1 MSDFENWK
9 GLSGP
14 EAIGQATGERIPKES
29 GEVNIGANSDET
41 KKPHVEI
48 RRAYPEDA
56 PFIAESVLAAMGYD
70 RDSSISLAA
79 EGNDSLPKTY
89 EEVKQALEEIA
100 ARPDT
105 LYSYRHSRIATYGG
119 EVAGVIVGY
128 DGAAYREMAELTFGL
143 IAGKLGTAPFN
154 PGEETC
160 EGEYYLDSL
169 HVSPDFRGHSI
180 GTVLMRNELDIAE
193 ALGFRR
199 VSLIVDKEKPWL
211 HRLYARLGF
220 EEAGETVFFGEKY
233 LRMIQEI
240 G

>member
-1 MSDFENWK
+1 MSDFEN
-9 GLSGP
+9 
-14 EAIGQATGERIPKES
+14 EAIGQANGERIPKES

-48 RRAYPEDA
+48 RRAYQEDA

-79 EGNDSLPKTY
+79 KENYSESKSY
-89 EEVKQALEEIA
+89 EEVKRALEEIA

-199 VSLIVDKEKPWL
+199 VSLIVDEEKPWL

>member
-1 MSDFENWK
+1 MSDFENWE

-48 RRAYPEDA
+48 RRAYQEDA

-79 EGNDSLPKTY
+79 KEKYSESKSY
-89 EEVKQALEEIA
+89 EEVKRALEEIA

-154 PGEETC
+154 PGEETR

-180 GTVLMRNELDIAE
+180 GTILMRNELDIAE
-193 ALGFRR
+193 ALGFRK
-199 VSLIVDKEKPWL
+199 VSLIVDKEEPWL
-211 HRLYARLGF
+211 HRLMPVSALRRLGRRSSS
-220 EEAGETVFFGEKY
+220 GRNISG
-233 LRMIQEI
+233 
-240 G
+240 

>member
-1 MSDFENWK
+1 MNDFEN
-9 GLSGP
+9 
-14 EAIGQATGERIPKES
+14 EAIGQANGERIPKES

-48 RRAYPEDA
+48 RRAYQEDA

-79 EGNDSLPKTY
+79 KENYSESKSY
-89 EEVKQALEEIA
+89 EEVKRALEEIA

-233 LRMIQEI
+233 LRMTQEI

>member
-14 EAIGQATGERIPKES
+14 GAIGQATGERIPKES

-48 RRAYPEDA
+48 RRAYQEDA

-79 EGNDSLPKTY
+79 KENYYESKSY
-89 EEVKQALEEIA
+89 EEVKRVLEEIA

-154 PGEETC
+154 PGEETR

-180 GTVLMRNELDIAE
+180 GTILMRNELDIAE
-193 ALGFRR
+193 ALGFRK

-233 LRMIQEI
+233 LRMTQEI

>member
-14 EAIGQATGERIPKES
+14 GAIGQATGERIPKES

-48 RRAYPEDA
+48 RRAYQEDA

-79 EGNDSLPKTY
+79 KENYSESKSY
-89 EEVKQALEEIA
+89 EEVKRALEEIA

-154 PGEETC
+154 PGEETG

-193 ALGFRR
+193 GLGFRR

-233 LRMIQEI
+233 LRMTQEI

>member
-1 MSDFENWK
+1 M
-9 GLSGP
+9 
-14 EAIGQATGERIPKES
+14 
-29 GEVNIGANSDET
+29 
-41 KKPHVEI
+41 
-48 RRAYPEDA
+48 
-56 PFIAESVLAAMGYD
+56 
-70 RDSSISLAA
+70 
-79 EGNDSLPKTY
+79 PKTY

-105 LYSYRHSRIATYGG
+105 LYSYRNSRIATYGG

-128 DGAAYREMAELTFGL
+128 DGAAYREKAELTFGL
-143 IAGKLGTAPFN
+143 IAGRLGTAPFN

-160 EGEYYLDSL
+160 GGEYYLDSL

-180 GTVLMRNELDIAE
+180 GTILMRNELDIAE
-193 ALGFRR
+193 ALGFRK

>member
-14 EAIGQATGERIPKES
+14 GAIGQATGERIPKES

-143 IAGKLGTAPFN
+143 IAGKLDTAPFN
-154 PGEETC
+154 LGEETR

-180 GTVLMRNELDIAE
+180 GTILMRNELDIAE
-193 ALGFRR
+193 ALGFRK

>member
-48 RRAYPEDA
+48 RRAYQEDA

-79 EGNDSLPKTY
+79 KENYSESKSY
-89 EEVKQALEEIA
+89 EEVKRALEEIA

-143 IAGKLGTAPFN
+143 IAGKLDTAPFN
-154 PGEETC
+154 PGEETR

-180 GTVLMRNELDIAE
+180 GTILMRNELDIAE
-193 ALGFRR
+193 GLGFRR

>member
-1 MSDFENWK
+1 MSDFEN
-9 GLSGP
+9 
-14 EAIGQATGERIPKES
+14 EAIGQANGERIPKES

-70 RDSSISLAA
+70 RDSSISLGTG
-79 EGNDSLPKTY
+79 ENHSVTKSH
-89 EEVKQALEEIA
+89 EEVKRALEEIA

-105 LYSYRHSRIATYGG
+105 LYSYRNSRIATYGG

-143 IAGKLGTAPFN
+143 IAGKLGTVPFN
-154 PGEETC
+154 PGEETG

-193 ALGFRR
+193 ALGFRI

-233 LRMIQEI
+233 LRMTQEI

>member
-1 MSDFENWK
+1 MNDFEN
-9 GLSGP
+9 

-70 RDSSISLAA
+70 RDSSISLGTG
-79 EGNDSLPKTY
+79 ENHSVTKSH
-89 EEVKQALEEIA
+89 EEVKRALEEIA

-105 LYSYRHSRIATYGG
+105 LYSYRNSRIATYGG

-160 EGEYYLDSL
+160 GGEYYLDSL

-193 ALGFRR
+193 ALGFRI

>member
-1 MSDFENWK
+1 MNDFEN
-9 GLSGP
+9 

-70 RDSSISLAA
+70 RDSAISLGTG
-79 EGNDSLPKTY
+79 ENHSVSKSH
-89 EEVKQALEEIA
+89 EEVKRALEDIA

-105 LYSYRHSRIATYGG
+105 LYSYRNSRIATYGG

-154 PGEETC
+154 PGEETG

-193 ALGFRR
+193 ALGFRI

>member
-1 MSDFENWK
+1 MSDFKNWK

-14 EAIGQATGERIPKES
+14 GAIGQATGERIPKES

-48 RRAYPEDA
+48 RRAYQEDA

-70 RDSSISLAA
+70 RDSSISLVAK
-79 EGNDSLPKTY
+79 ENYSESKSY
-89 EEVKQALEEIA
+89 EEVKRALEEIA

-154 PGEETC
+154 PGEETR

-193 ALGFRR
+193 ALGFRK

-220 EEAGETVFFGEKY
+220 EEAGGTVFFGEKY
-233 LRMIQEI
+233 LRMTQGI

>member
-1 MSDFENWK
+1 MSDFEN
-9 GLSGP
+9 
-14 EAIGQATGERIPKES
+14 EAIGQANGERIPKES

-56 PFIAESVLAAMGYD
+56 PFIAESVLAAMGYEK
-70 RDSSISLAA
+70 DSSISLGVG
-79 EGNDSLPKTY
+79 ENYSESKSY
-89 EEVKQALEEIA
+89 EEIKRALEEIA

-154 PGEETC
+154 PGEETG

-193 ALGFRR
+193 ALGFRK

>member
-1 MSDFENWK
+1 MNDFEN
-9 GLSGP
+9 

-79 EGNDSLPKTY
+79 KENYSESKSY
-89 EEVKQALEEIA
+89 EEVKRALEEIA

-128 DGAAYREMAELTFGL
+128 DGAAYRE
-143 IAGKLGTAPFN
+143 IDRK
-154 PGEETC
+154 
-160 EGEYYLDSL
+160 S
-169 HVSPDFRGHSI
+169 V
-180 GTVLMRNELDIAE
+180 V
-193 ALGFRR
+193 
-199 VSLIVDKEKPWL
+199 
-211 HRLYARLGF
+211 
-220 EEAGETVFFGEKY
+220 
-233 LRMIQEI
+233 
-240 G
+240 

>member
-1 MSDFENWK
+1 MGDFENWK

-41 KKPHVEI
+41 QKPHVEI

-56 PFIAESVLAAMGYD
+56 QFIAESVLAAMGYD
-70 RDSSISLAA
+70 RDSSISLGAG
-79 EGNDSLPKTY
+79 ENYSESKSY
-89 EEVKQALEEIA
+89 EEVKRALEEIA

-154 PGEETC
+154 PGEETG

-193 ALGFRR
+193 ALGFRK

-220 EEAGETVFFGEKY
+220 EDAGETLFFGEKY

>member
-1 MSDFENWK
+1 MNDFEN
-9 GLSGP
+9 
-14 EAIGQATGERIPKES
+14 EAIGQANGERIPKES

-79 EGNDSLPKTY
+79 KENYSESKSY
-89 EEVKQALEEIA
+89 EEVKRALEEIA

-154 PGEETC
+154 PGEESG

-193 ALGFRR
+193 GLGFRR

-233 LRMIQEI
+233 LRMTQEI

>member
-1 MSDFENWK
+1 MSDFENWE

-70 RDSSISLAA
+70 RDSSISLGAG
-79 EGNDSLPKTY
+79 ENYSESKSY
-89 EEVKQALEEIA
+89 EEVKRALEEIA

-128 DGAAYREMAELTFGL
+128 DGAAYREMAELTCGL
-143 IAGKLGTAPFN
+143 IAGKLDTAPFN
-154 PGEETC
+154 PGEETR
-160 EGEYYLDSL
+160 EGEY
-169 HVSPDFRGHSI
+169 
-180 GTVLMRNELDIAE
+180 
-193 ALGFRR
+193 
-199 VSLIVDKEKPWL
+199 
-211 HRLYARLGF
+211 
-220 EEAGETVFFGEKY
+220 
-233 LRMIQEI
+233 
-240 G
+240 

>member
-48 RRAYPEDA
+48 RRAYQEDA

-79 EGNDSLPKTY
+79 KENYSESKSY
-89 EEVKQALEEIA
+89 EEVKRALEEIA

-154 PGEETC
+154 PGEETG

-193 ALGFRR
+193 GLGFRR

-233 LRMIQEI
+233 LRMTQEI

>member
-14 EAIGQATGERIPKES
+14 GAIGQATGERIPKES

-48 RRAYPEDA
+48 RRAYQEDA

-79 EGNDSLPKTY
+79 KENYSESKSY
-89 EEVKQALEEIA
+89 EEVKRALEEIA

-128 DGAAYREMAELTFGL
+128 DGAAYREMAELTFCL
-143 IAGKLGTAPFN
+143 IAGKLDTAPFN
-154 PGEETC
+154 PGEETR

-193 ALGFRR
+193 ALGFRK

-233 LRMIQEI
+233 LRMTQEI

>member
-79 EGNDSLPKTY
+79 GENYSESKSY
-89 EEVKQALEEIA
+89 EEVKQALEDIA

-154 PGEETC
+154 PGEETR

-180 GTVLMRNELDIAE
+180 GTILMRNELDIAE
-193 ALGFRR
+193 ALGFRK

-233 LRMIQEI
+233 LRMTQEI

>member
-1 MSDFENWK
+1 MNDFEN
-9 GLSGP
+9 

-70 RDSSISLAA
+70 RDSAISLGTG
-79 EGNDSLPKTY
+79 ENHSVSKSH
-89 EEVKQALEEIA
+89 EEVKRALEDIA

-105 LYSYRHSRIATYGG
+105 LYSYRNSRIATYGG

-180 GTVLMRNELDIAE
+180 GTILMRNELDIAE
-193 ALGFRR
+193 ALGFRI

>member
-1 MSDFENWK
+1 MSDFEN
-9 GLSGP
+9 

-56 PFIAESVLAAMGYD
+56 PFIAESVLAAMGYEKG
-70 RDSSISLAA
+70 SSISLAA
-79 EGNDSLPKTY
+79 KENYSESKSY
-89 EEVKQALEEIA
+89 EEVKRALEEIA

-128 DGAAYREMAELTFGL
+128 DGAAYREMAEQTFGL

-160 EGEYYLDSL
+160 GGEYYLDSL

-193 ALGFRR
+193 ALGFRI

>member
-1 MSDFENWK
+1 MSDFEN
-9 GLSGP
+9 
-14 EAIGQATGERIPKES
+14 EAIGQANGERIPKES
-29 GEVNIGANSDET
+29 GEVNMGANSDET
-41 KKPHVEI
+41 KKTHVEI

-143 IAGKLGTAPFN
+143 IAGKLDTAPFN
-154 PGEETC
+154 PGEETG

-169 HVSPDFRGHSI
+169 HVRPDFRGHSI
-180 GTVLMRNELDIAE
+180 GTILMRNELDIAE

-233 LRMIQEI
+233 LRMTQEI

>member
-14 EAIGQATGERIPKES
+14 GAIGQATGERIPKES

-48 RRAYPEDA
+48 RRAYQEDA

-128 DGAAYREMAELTFGL
+128 DGAAYR
-143 IAGKLGTAPFN
+143 
-154 PGEETC
+154 
-160 EGEYYLDSL
+160 
-169 HVSPDFRGHSI
+169 
-180 GTVLMRNELDIAE
+180 
-193 ALGFRR
+193 
-199 VSLIVDKEKPWL
+199 
-211 HRLYARLGF
+211 
-220 EEAGETVFFGEKY
+220 
-233 LRMIQEI
+233 
-240 G
+240 

>member
-1 MSDFENWK
+1 MGDFENWK

-41 KKPHVEI
+41 QKPHVEI

-56 PFIAESVLAAMGYD
+56 QFIAESVLAAMGYD
-70 RDSSISLAA
+70 RDSSISLGAR
-79 EGNDSLPKTY
+79 ENYSESKSY
-89 EEVKQALEEIA
+89 EEVKRALEEIA

-154 PGEETC
+154 PGEETG

-193 ALGFRR
+193 ALGFRK

-211 HRLYARLGF
+211 QRLYARLGF
-220 EEAGETVFFGEKY
+220 EDAGETVFFGEKY

>member
-1 MSDFENWK
+1 
-9 GLSGP
+9 
-14 EAIGQATGERIPKES
+14 
-29 GEVNIGANSDET
+29 
-41 KKPHVEI
+41 
-48 RRAYPEDA
+48 
-56 PFIAESVLAAMGYD
+56 
-70 RDSSISLAA
+70 
-79 EGNDSLPKTY
+79 
-89 EEVKQALEEIA
+89 
-100 ARPDT
+100 
-105 LYSYRHSRIATYGG
+105 
-119 EVAGVIVGY
+119 
-128 DGAAYREMAELTFGL
+128 MAKLTFGL

-233 LRMIQEI
+233 LRMTQEI

>member
-1 MSDFENWK
+1 MNDFENRK

-70 RDSSISLAA
+70 RDSSISLGAG
-79 EGNDSLPKTY
+79 ENYSESKSY
-89 EEVKQALEEIA
+89 EEVKRALEDIA

-143 IAGKLGTAPFN
+143 IAGILGTAPFN
-154 PGEETC
+154 PGEETG

-220 EEAGETVFFGEKY
+220 EEAGETFFFGEKY

>member
-1 MSDFENWK
+1 MGDFENWK

-41 KKPHVEI
+41 QKPHVEI

-56 PFIAESVLAAMGYD
+56 QFIAESVLAAMGYD
-70 RDSSISLAA
+70 RDSSISLGAG
-79 EGNDSLPKTY
+79 ENYSESKSY
-89 EEVKQALEEIA
+89 EEVKRALEEIA

-154 PGEETC
+154 PGEETG

-193 ALGFRR
+193 GLGFMR

-220 EEAGETVFFGEKY
+220 EEVGETVFFGEKY

>member
-1 MSDFENWK
+1 MGDFENWK

-41 KKPHVEI
+41 QKPHVEI

-56 PFIAESVLAAMGYD
+56 QFIAESVLAAMGYD
-70 RDSSISLAA
+70 RDSSISLGAG
-79 EGNDSLPKTY
+79 ENYSESKSY
-89 EEVKQALEEIA
+89 EEVKRALEEIA

-154 PGEETC
+154 PGEETG

-193 ALGFRR
+193 GLGFRR

>member
-1 MSDFENWK
+1 MNDFEN
-9 GLSGP
+9 

-70 RDSSISLAA
+70 RDSSISLGTG
-79 EGNDSLPKTY
+79 ENHSVTKSH
-89 EEVKQALEEIA
+89 EEVKRALEEIA

-105 LYSYRHSRIATYGG
+105 LYSYRNSRIATYGG

-128 DGAAYREMAELTFGL
+128 DGAAYREKAELTFGL
-143 IAGKLGTAPFN
+143 IAGRLGTAPFN

-160 EGEYYLDSL
+160 GGEYYLDSL

-180 GTVLMRNELDIAE
+180 GTILMRNELDIAE
-193 ALGFRR
+193 ALGFRK

>member
-9 GLSGP
+9 GLSGC
-14 EAIGQATGERIPKES
+14 AGTASAGETR
-29 GEVNIGANSDET
+29 
-41 KKPHVEI
+41 KPHVEI

-56 PFIAESVLAAMGYD
+56 PFIAESVLAAMGYEK
-70 RDSSISLAA
+70 DSSISLGVG
-79 EGNDSLPKTY
+79 ENYSESKSY
-89 EEVKQALEEIA
+89 EEVKRALEEIA

-143 IAGKLGTAPFN
+143 IAGKLDTAPFN

-160 EGEYYLDSL
+160 GGEYYLDSL

-193 ALGFRR
+193 GLGFRR

-220 EEAGETVFFGEKY
+220 EDAGETVFFGEKY

>member
-1 MSDFENWK
+1 MNDFENRK
-9 GLSGP
+9 GLSGS
-14 EAIGQATGERIPKES
+14 EANGQAAVEGISAS
-29 GEVNIGANSDET
+29 GCAGTASAGET

-70 RDSSISLAA
+70 RDSSISLGTG
-79 EGNDSLPKTY
+79 ENHSVTKSH
-89 EEVKQALEEIA
+89 EEVKRALEEIA

-105 LYSYRHSRIATYGG
+105 LYSYRNSRIATYGG

-143 IAGKLGTAPFN
+143 IAGRLGSAPFN

-160 EGEYYLDSL
+160 GGEYYLDSL

-193 ALGFRR
+193 ALGFRI

-233 LRMIQEI
+233 LRMTQEI